1 MRLSITAFLIWPW
14 FHVEMKSL
22 INKTVVNFQRLVM
35 VLCVCVCVCVCMC
48 VCVCVCFMELG
59 HAKQFSNLSDG
70 LKSSNSSVVML
81 ILREYI
87 HGGVPG
93 LT

>member
-35 VLCVCVCVCVCMC
+35 VLCVCVCVY

-81 ILREYI
+81 ILREYS

>member
-35 VLCVCVCVCVCMC
+35 VLCVCVCVY

>member
-1 MRLSITAFLIWPW
+1 
-14 FHVEMKSL
+14 
-22 INKTVVNFQRLVM
+22 M
-35 VLCVCVCVCVCMC
+35 VLCCVCVC

-70 LKSSNSSVVML
+70 LKSSNNSVVML
-81 ILREYI
+81 ILREYV
-87 HGGVPG
+87 HRGAPG

>member
-1 MRLSITAFLIWPW
+1 MCLSITAFLIWPW

-35 VLCVCVCVCVCMC
+35 VLWCVCVCVF
-48 VCVCVCFMELG
+48 VCVCFMELG

-81 ILREYI
+81 ILREYV
-87 HGGVPG
+87 HRGVPG
-93 LT
+93 FT